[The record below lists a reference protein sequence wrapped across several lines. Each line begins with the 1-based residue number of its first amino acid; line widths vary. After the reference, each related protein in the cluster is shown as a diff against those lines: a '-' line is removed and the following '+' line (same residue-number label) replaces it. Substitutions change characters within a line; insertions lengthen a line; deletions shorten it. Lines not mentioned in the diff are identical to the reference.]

1 MAVTSGD
8 FPTRPG
14 AHATWLRPASRA
26 DLPALHEMR
35 RAAERWLAG
44 KGTDQYQ
51 SAASSAKAR
60 VNITELVAAR
70 HFVIHTNSAG
80 DLLATAALTAAD
92 LDFWNDGDDLACAWY
107 LSRLMVSQHGCDWGG
122 RLLDLVCAGAATTAL
137 AYLRLDCWR
146 DNFALHDY
154 YRAHGFNLVRIE
166 AVSGRRSG
174 ALMQRPLLDA
184 LPQQ

>member
-1 MAVTSGD
+1 
-8 FPTRPG
+8 
-14 AHATWLRPASRA
+14 
-26 DLPALHEMR
+26 MR
-35 RAAERWLAG
+35 SAAERWLAG

-122 RLLDLVCAGAATTAL
+122 RLLDLVCAGAATTGL
-137 AYLRLDCWR
+137 AYLRLDGWR
-146 DNFALHDY
+146 DSFALHDY
-154 YRAHGFNLVRIE
+154 YRAPRYDMCE
-166 AVSGRRSG
+166 MAG
-174 ALMQRPLLDA
+174 ASHCS
-184 LPQQ
+184 